1 MPSAVASADMTLESM
16 IGNEI
21 RLRPG
26 RPFGA
31 ILGVAPSKGA
41 RSPVLWRAAFA
52 ALGID
57 ADFHPLDVAADRLGA
72 VVAALKATPDFIGG
86 AVAVPYKE
94 TILAELDDVEPEA
107 RAISAV
113 NALYRRNGA
122 IIGANTDGAA
132 ALQCL
137 EKWCGPVAD
146 KNVLQLGI
154 GGAGRAVAV
163 YLACAGA
170 SLAIWNRSRAR
181 AERFVTEI
189 GTRHRN
195 VRLCADPAA
204 AISEIEVLVNCT
216 SAGFAADSRPTEEMP
231 IPAAV
236 LDRLKPGAT
245 VFDIIYQPDHTAL
258 LEAAAR
264 RGLVTLNGR
273 EMNLLQAAIAFGKA
287 VPGADRARVAAAMDG
302 APR

>member
-1 MPSAVASADMTLESM
+1 MPSVVASAEMTLESL

-21 RLRPG
+21 RRRPG

-72 VVAALKATPDFIGG
+72 VVTALKAAPDFIGG

-94 TILAELDDVEPEA
+94 SILGLLDDVEPEA
-107 RAISAV
+107 RAIGAV
-113 NALYRRNGA
+113 NALYRCDSA
-122 IIGANTDGAA
+122 VVGANTDGAA
-132 ALQCL
+132 ALQSL
-137 EKWCGPVAD
+137 EKRGGPVAGR
-146 KNVLQLGI
+146 NILQLGI

-163 YLACAGA
+163 YLARAGA

-181 AERFVTEI
+181 AERFIAEI
-189 GTRHRN
+189 AAGQPN

-204 AISEIEVLVNCT
+204 AMAKIDVLVNCT
-216 SAGFAADSRPTEEMP
+216 SAGFAADSRPTDETP
-231 IPAAV
+231 VAAAA
-236 LDRLKPGAT
+236 LDRMKPGAM
-245 VFDIIYQPDHTAL
+245 VFDVIYQPDRTAL
-258 LEAAAR
+258 LAAAAH
-264 RGLVTLNGR
+264 RGLATLNGR
-273 EMNLLQAAIAFGKA
+273 EMNLLQAAIAFAKA
-287 VPGADRARVAAAMDG
+287 APGADRARIAAAMDG